1 MIILHNDIV
10 EYLKSRLAEKDG
22 RLEITFNEGL
32 INIKVAGESY
42 DDNTEKKNMDFYS
55 VLDIAT
61 KEDVYKIL
69 QLKNGDIPLLGAIG
83 LKSWGERRMAKKERE
98 IVFNKAKEKIDK
110 IIDRYDDIYKV
121 LKGYIDLR
129 EEFCNYIE
137 SINTTGV
144 FRNEDGLELKYVYK
158 IGEYES
164 NAIRCEY
171 ELHSIHDNNLY
182 VNVIYRQMRMYGSF
196 NYGSSNIIIEMP
208 FDIKKNYNISNV
220 IFDKLVKLINEIE
233 RKQVASMMINDAKEL
248 NIKLSKMGEEGNRL
262 CNEYKAILQDLYK

>member
-10 EYLKSRLAEKDG
+10 EYIKSRLAEKDG

-42 DDNTEKKNMDFYS
+42 DDNTEKKDRDFYS
-55 VLDIAT
+55 VLDMAT

-69 QLKNGDIPLLGAIG
+69 QLKNGDIPLLSAIR
-83 LKSWGERRMAKKERE
+83 LKSWGARRMAKKERE
-98 IVFNKAKEKIDK
+98 VVFNKAKEKIDK

-158 IGEYES
+158 IGEYD
-164 NAIRCEY
+164 NIGIKCKY

-182 VNVIYRQMRMYGSF
+182 VNVIYRQTRMHG
-196 NYGSSNIIIEMP
+196 GSNIIIEMP
-208 FDIKKNYNISNV
+208 FDIDKNYNTSNV
-220 IFDKLVKLINEIE
+220 IFDKIVKLINEIE
-233 RKQVASMMINDAKEL
+233 RKQVASMMINEAKEL
-248 NIKLSKMGEEGNRL
+248 YIKLSKMGKKGVRL
-262 CNEYKAILQDLYK
+262 CDEYKAILQDLYK

>member
-55 VLDIAT
+55 VLDITT

-69 QLKNGDIPLLGAIG
+69 QLKNGDIPLLSAIG
-83 LKSWGERRMAKKERE
+83 LQSWGARRMAKKERE
-98 IVFNKAKEKIDK
+98 IVFNKAKERIDK

-164 NAIRCEY
+164 VAMRCKY

-182 VNVIYRQMRMYGSF
+182 VNVIYRQTRYG
-196 NYGSSNIIIEMP
+196 GSNISIELP
-208 FDIKKNYNISNV
+208 FDIDKNYNTSNV

-248 NIKLSKMGEEGNRL
+248 YIKLSKMGEKGKRL
-262 CNEYKAILQDLYK
+262 CDEYKAILQDLYK

>member
-69 QLKNGDIPLLGAIG
+69 QIKNGDIPLLSAIG
-83 LKSWGERRMAKKERE
+83 LKSWGGRRMAKKERE
-98 IVFNKAKEKIDK
+98 VVFNKAKEKIDK

-129 EEFCNYIE
+129 EEFYNYIE
-137 SINTTGV
+137 CINTTGV

-158 IGEYES
+158 IGEYDS
-164 NAIRCEY
+164 SAIRCEY
-171 ELHSIHDNNLY
+171 KLHSIYDNNLY
-182 VNVIYRQMRMYGSF
+182 VNVIYRQTRLYG
-196 NYGSSNIIIEMP
+196 GSNIIIEMP
-208 FDIKKNYNISNV
+208 FDINKNYNTSNV

-248 NIKLSKMGEEGNRL
+248 YIKLSKMGEEGNRL
-262 CNEYKAILQDLYK
+262 CDEYKAILKDLYK